1 MADDFKKPTP
11 GQPEY
16 RSIGAAVGQFLSN
29 AQHGAGWTAGAL
41 TVAGTAA
48 KITGVF
54 KGGDKPEK
62 PNPKN
67 QSFYGGNNRNKK
79 PAKNAKKDDEK
90 RERDEERGKTRDE
103 EYEQANTERPPLSPQ
118 Q

>member
-1 MADDFKKPTP
+1 MEESAMADDDKKPTA

-16 RSIGAAVGQFLSN
+16 RSIGAAVGQFLSD

-62 PNPKN
+62 PK
-67 QSFYGGNNRNKK
+67 
-79 PAKNAKKDDEK
+79 EK
-90 RERDEERGKTRDE
+90 
-103 EYEQANTERPPLSPQ
+103 
-118 Q
+118 